1 MVCLLGVVQKLT
13 ETQSL
18 VDIDLFTDI
27 RRIEGALQAHSCT
40 EALAWC
46 SENKVA
52 LRKIKVSQGASLLS
66 QAPELTRRSEPT

>member
-1 MVCLLGVVQKLT
+1 MYVAQKLT

-52 LRKIKVSQGASLLS
+52 LRKIKVSQGGFL
-66 QAPELTRRSEPT
+66 